1 MISDQPL
8 FYNIDL
14 LLSFFVDHTVD
25 AFGQL
30 LIFGG
35 LGLSPYVSF
44 DVASLAL
51 IGYLLVSI
59 YVYVNT
65 YVTGVFKISYGKFG
79 PTEIRMIAILANLLF
94 FFLGVQVISFEFGE
108 VSIYDILVL
117 GIAIVLILIFVVS
130 TTRRALELARLGK

>member
-1 MISDQPL
+1 M
-8 FYNIDL
+8 
-14 LLSFFVDHTVD
+14 D

-30 LIFGG
+30 FIFGG

-44 DVASLAL
+44 DVAALAL

-79 PTEIRMIAILANLLF
+79 PTEIRMIAVLANAMF
-94 FFLGVQVISFEFGE
+94 FFFGVKVISFEFGD
-108 VSIYDILVL
+108 VSIYDILVF
-117 GIAIVLILIFVVS
+117 GVAFVLIMIFVISV
-130 TTRRALELARLGK
+130 TRRALELARIGK